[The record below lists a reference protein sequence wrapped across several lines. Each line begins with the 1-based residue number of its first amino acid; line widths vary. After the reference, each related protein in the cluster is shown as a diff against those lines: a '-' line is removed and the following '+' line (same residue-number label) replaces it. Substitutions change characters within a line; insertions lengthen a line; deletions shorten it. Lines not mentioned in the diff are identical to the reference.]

1 MYRYHATADWC
12 CLWGFW
18 QVGFDGYWCVCVC
31 VRVHASTGR
40 GNRTHAKTNAHV
52 GLQNSNTVSEEF
64 VQVGLG
70 FSSHQVDF
78 APKQPKKNTLCFVCV
93 MNGSIPW
100 KEFGDNFFV
109 TENTMS
115 N

>member
-1 MYRYHATADWC
+1 
-12 CLWGFW
+12 
-18 QVGFDGYWCVCVC
+18 VC
-31 VRVHASTGR
+31 VHASTGR

>member
-1 MYRYHATADWC
+1 MMLLTGVVFEDSDKSVLMAT
-12 CLWGFW
+12 G
-18 QVGFDGYWCVCVC
+18 VCVC
-31 VRVHASTGR
+31 VHASTGR

-78 APKQPKKNTLCFVCV
+78 APKQPKKKHPLFCVCYERFHSMERV
-93 MNGSIPW
+93 GRQ
-100 KEFGDNFFV
+100 FFCH
-109 TENTMS
+109 
-115 N
+115 